1 MSTLASDINGT
12 PAEDGAPRV
21 RFAARE
27 RRGVFLGLSFAQLV
41 VVTAV
46 VGLLLITLFV
56 NANAIWMML
65 PVGAVVF
72 FFAVATYQREP
83 VLQIIWQAAR
93 YGYRAMTKQTQFRRD
108 VWWRVTT
115 ASLNVGRA
123 HQDAIRP
130 QIVTRFLLP
139 GALGDVQIVQIP
151 GAGAFIY
158 NARGSLASITL
169 RLGSSAWAL
178 RDRGVQRA
186 AYDGFTEWLASLE
199 NAPGLVEATCRIRV
213 DRASTNELHE
223 YTTTRI
229 GQQHPA
235 VSEQVAAD
243 YDQLIA
249 AAAKR
254 SMGFSNYLTL
264 TFSTN
269 VLNSAVRD
277 CGGGLTGLAAVLKE
291 HVAGLAPALER
302 ARLTLHNWLT
312 ADDLDD
318 LMAAASDPISAA
330 HRRERESFKHRA
342 PEPNQPVMGIDES
355 WNSLRVDQSW
365 HQTFW
370 VAEWPRTDIRTGFLE
385 PLLYAGDATRCLTLQ
400 VRPVPIHKA
409 LSEVNRAQS
418 DMETASEIRFRLHSR
433 VTLAQ
438 QREAEALSAREE
450 DLVDGFGDVK
460 VRGFITI
467 SAETEDALAHARTEI
482 EQASHPA
489 RLVLASMAGQQAAGF
504 VTASLPVPVEGN

>member
-1 MSTLASDINGT
+1 MSTLIADT
-12 PAEDGAPRV
+12 VLTEEGAPRV
-21 RFAARE
+21 RFSARE
-27 RRGVFLGLSFAQLV
+27 RRGVFLGLSFAQLMVISV
-41 VVTAV
+41 VV
-46 VGLLLITLFV
+46 GMLLVTLFV
-56 NANAIWMML
+56 DVNAIWVML
-65 PVGAVVF
+65 PFSAVVF
-72 FFAVATYQREP
+72 FFGVATYRREP

-93 YGYRAMTKQTQFRRD
+93 YTHRAVTKQTQFRRD
-108 VWWRVTT
+108 VWWRVTN
-115 ASLNVGRA
+115 ASLEVGRA

-130 QIVTRFLLP
+130 QVVTRFLLP
-139 GALGDVQIVQIP
+139 GALGDVQVVQIP
-151 GAGAFIY
+151 GAGAFVY

-169 RLGSSAWAL
+169 QLGSSAWAL

-199 NAPGLVEATCRIRV
+199 NMPGLVEATCRIRI
-213 DRASTNELHE
+213 DRASTNELAE
-223 YTTTRI
+223 YATTRI

-235 VSEQVAAD
+235 VSDRLASD
-243 YDQLIA
+243 YAELIA

-254 SMGFSNYLTL
+254 SMGFTNYLTL
-264 TFSTN
+264 TFSTTA
-269 VLNSAVRD
+269 LNSVIRD
-277 CGGGLTGLAAVLKE
+277 GGGGMTGLAAVLKE
-291 HVAGLAPALER
+291 RVAGLEPAVER
-302 ARLTLHNWLT
+302 ARLALQGWLT

-318 LMAAASDPISAA
+318 LMAAASDPVTAA

-342 PEPNQPVMGIDES
+342 QEPNQPVMGIDEG

-370 VAEWPRTDIRTGFLE
+370 VAEWPRTDVRTGFLE

-418 DMETASEIRFRLHSR
+418 DMETAAEIRLRLYSR

-467 SAETEDALAHARTEI
+467 SAETEDALARARTEI
-482 EQASHPA
+482 EQASHPS
-489 RLVLASMAGQQAAGF
+489 RLVLAPMAGQQAAGF
-504 VTASLPVPVEGN
+504 VTATLPVPVEGN